1 MPKAKLHKEKMPEVA
16 AGSPMDTYPTANL
29 PATKE
34 IVSTFAV
41 GDEVVVMIKGKV
53 KATSAYENDGS
64 SRADFTV
71 AVEEVEAYSEESNEY
86 EKMAKDDEE
95 NED

>member
-1 MPKAKLHKEKMPEVA
+1 MPKAKLHKEKTGIPTA
-16 AGSPMDTYPTANL
+16 MDNASYPTANL

-34 IVSTFAV
+34 IVSTFAI
-41 GDEVVVMIKGKV
+41 GDEVVVMIKGKI

-86 EKMAKDDEE
+86 DKMAKEDEE
-95 NED
+95 DEG